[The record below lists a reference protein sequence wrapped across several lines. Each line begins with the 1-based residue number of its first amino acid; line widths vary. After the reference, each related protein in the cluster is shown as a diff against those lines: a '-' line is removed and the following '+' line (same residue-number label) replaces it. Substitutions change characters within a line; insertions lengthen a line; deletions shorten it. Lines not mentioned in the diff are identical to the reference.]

1 MTIPNHITDDEL
13 LALILENQ
21 STAFRELYDRYKAA
35 MLIFAAQRVNTELA
49 EDLVQDVF
57 LNLWKNRSQ
66 IEIKER
72 ISGYLF
78 KALRSRIID
87 SMTKSS
93 HAKKYLDSI
102 DAYAQSNM
110 PTDAKVREETFL
122 DSIEALLKRC
132 GPQYQSILK
141 MRIEG
146 FSNQEIAD
154 ALGIS
159 EKTVRNQSSNL
170 MKILRSRLS
179 NCILFL
185 FF

>member
-1 MTIPNHITDDEL
+1 MTIPTHTTDDEL
-13 LALILENQ
+13 LALILKNQ
-21 STAFRELYDRYKAA
+21 TTAFRELYDRYKAA
-35 MLIFAAQRVNTELA
+35 MLLFAAQRVHADLA

-57 LNLWKNRSQ
+57 LNLWKNRSKL
-66 IEIKER
+66 EIQER

-87 SMTKSS
+87 NMAKNS

-102 DAYAQSNM
+102 DAFAQSHM
-110 PTDAKVREETFL
+110 PTDAKVREETFM

-132 GPQYQSILK
+132 GPQYQSILR